1 MIVLVIAGP
10 PVQRRGPAIPH
21 PKPMAMKHPVPRY
34 ISPKE
39 RAENRAR
46 RRRFFYGT
54 AVALALTVTLMLFG
68 YSDQAPGWLRSAT
81 LTLDSAFGFPILQ
94 LIRAIAAR

>member
-1 MIVLVIAGP
+1 M
-10 PVQRRGPAIPH
+10 PAPLT
-21 PKPMAMKHPVPRY
+21 PRY

-46 RRRFFYGT
+46 WIRFGYWV
-54 AVALALTVTLMLFG
+54 AVAIPAAVAVMMFG

-81 LTLDSAFGFPILQ
+81 VALDGAFGFPVLW
-94 LIRAIAAR
+94 LIQKVAA